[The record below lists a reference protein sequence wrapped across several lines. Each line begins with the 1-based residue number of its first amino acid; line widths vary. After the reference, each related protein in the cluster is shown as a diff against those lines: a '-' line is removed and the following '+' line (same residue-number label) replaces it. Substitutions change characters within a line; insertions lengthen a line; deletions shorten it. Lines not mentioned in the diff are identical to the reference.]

1 MNPQYQFSNV
11 QPIDKTELLQSLERS
26 GVLDITKAYL
36 RSNLLETLKS
46 KSTNFSQT
54 QGSLSQSLK
63 KGNNT
68 LSSNPLLKL
77 GVSLVHDFLSKLKL
91 EYTLSTFQS
100 EIKNIIGTP
109 CPFSESEMLGFLNI
123 NLKDFDL
130 YKNETMYI
138 FILHLLREKSKL
150 MKEESQSQTEI
161 NLLNNPISFMPKAE
175 KQQFISLEE
184 QLKNIDEKYNSKLS
198 LESLLPS
205 KYSEEKFIKYKTE
218 MEQRYKSDYENQ
230 IKRFKEIELSQMR
243 IEENKKYLTKIE
255 NLRDEYEKEYKEK
268 YEKLKQKEEES
279 NKRILEKEK
288 EIETI
293 KFDNRQ
299 KFQEELNLLKAKEE
313 EMNKKVDN
321 EMSKLKLEQ
330 DKLKFKEKEAEYIK
344 ENSLKKINDQ
354 VEKFKLDYEKKF
366 FNEKMELE
374 TEKMNF
380 QTQNSSQIALIEKCK
395 DKEKECTE
403 LKEELGNLK
412 KELKNIRASYENSMK
427 DNENLRT
434 QINNL
439 NLQIKKVAD
448 QLSKRDLE
456 KVNLKEE
463 VKVLKETLENQKNI
477 FTSRKTNQQE
487 IINELNQR
495 IMELSMNKSAMLNTS
510 NVMNS
515 VPNVNYVNTNSNTD
529 LERKVKQ
536 MENTINQYKE
546 MYNKLANEKKG
557 QSRPP
562 LSTQQKQIRQNFQLP
577 SSFNINQNISLGKK
591 LMNCPDRRE
600 TLAKLEEEQLKLNS
614 QIRNEFRNITKKE
627 VPVMVVSEEE
637 IKQIKKNNYFNTVIV
652 NEEREKFINIQNKKL
667 EQKLKPEPNELNIV
681 YNDNIDN
688 LYKIGQSNETKA
700 YIVPSSQQQIP
711 SQNENTN
718 INRSGTYNKNNP
730 LISTEIEKKEHNI
743 SNVKRK
749 SDQEIENQNDKK
761 EEVPISS
768 NKNQSLPTPTIVSDF
783 KKQSSFRENNN
794 TDNEISVEN
803 ITNESKDWNI
813 NSGGSKRQDNN
824 NKPIIE
830 KEKDS
835 NINQSASIKKNNNS
849 ITESIKEE
857 IEDSKSKSISNHL
870 KDNDN
875 SIKNDNSFSNRN
887 QNQSKTS
894 QQNKFQNINYEGKE
908 NNNNDDEIEEY
919 GDDFVEDIDGFDK
932 NKQSLDLDA
941 YKNVSYGQSM
951 KGKNM
956 NVSVSSIH
964 NKSGTTSNIEKFLQS
979 KPSNIEENIEE
990 ELSYDNNSKKNST
1003 SNKQINNESN
1013 NSSQQYNDFVS
1024 SNVLKKENLGASSN
1038 GLGGSEEIKEE
1049 ILQSED
1055 DDGYSPY

>member
-54 QGSLSQSLK
+54 QGSLSQSLQ

-100 EIKNIIGTP
+100 EIKNIFGTP
-109 CPFSESEMLGFLNI
+109 CPFSESEMLGFLNL

-243 IEENKKYLTKIE
+243 IEENKKYLSKIE

-330 DKLKFKEKEAEYIK
+330 DKLKFKEREAEYIK

-354 VEKFKLDYEKKF
+354 VEQFKLDYEKKF
-366 FNEKMELE
+366 FSEKMEFE

-395 DKEKECTE
+395 DKEKECNE
-403 LKEELGNLK
+403 LKEELSNLK

-439 NLQIKKVAD
+439 NLQIKRVAD
-448 QLSKRDLE
+448 QLSKKDLE

-463 VKVLKETLENQKNI
+463 VKLLKETLENQKNI

-510 NVMNS
+510 NVMNT

-529 LERKVKQ
+529 LEKKVKQ
-536 MENTINQYKE
+536 MESTINQYKE
-546 MYNKLANEKKG
+546 MYNKLVNEKRG
-557 QSRPP
+557 QNKP
-562 LSTQQKQIRQNFQLP
+562 LSAQQKQIRQNFQLP
-577 SSFNINQNISLGKK
+577 SSFNINQNITLGKR

-667 EQKLKPEPNELNIV
+667 EQKLKQEPNELNIV

-688 LYKIGQSNETKA
+688 LYKIGQPNEAKA
-700 YIVPSSQQQIP
+700 YIVPSSQQPIP
-711 SQNENTN
+711 SQFNENTN
-718 INRSGTYNKNNP
+718 INRSGSYNQNKP
-730 LISTEIEKKEHNI
+730 LINTEIDKKDDSVSHI
-743 SNVKRK
+743 KKK
-749 SDQEIENQNDKK
+749 SDQEIVNQNDKK
-761 EEVPISS
+761 EVPLSS
-768 NKNQSLPTPTIVSDF
+768 NNNQPLPTPIIVSDF
-783 KKQSSFRENNN
+783 KKQTSLRENNN

-803 ITNESKDWNI
+803 ITNDSKEWNI

-824 NKPIIE
+824 KPKTE
-830 KEKDS
+830 KEKDW
-835 NINQSASIKKNNNS
+835 NINQNLSIKKNNNS
-849 ITESIKEE
+849 ITGSIKEE
-857 IEDSKSKSISNHL
+857 IEDSKSKSISNHI
-870 KDNDN
+870 KDNNDN
-875 SIKNDNSFSNRN
+875 SIRNDNSLSNKN
-887 QNQSKTS
+887 QNQSESS
-894 QQNKFQNINYEGKE
+894 QQNKFQNINYEGKD

-919 GDDFVEDIDGFDK
+919 GDDFVEDIEGFDK

-979 KPSNIEENIEE
+979 KQSNIEENIEE
-990 ELSYDNNSKKNST
+990 ELSYDNNSKKIST
-1003 SNKQINNESN
+1003 SNKQINNESS

-1024 SNVLKKENLGASSN
+1024 SNVLKKDNLGASSN
-1038 GLGGSEEIKEE
+1038 GLGGSDEIKEE